1 MLEIYFLFGAVLVAS
16 LGGVSDLRSAR
27 IPNWLT
33 YTGLLTA
40 LAARFVFLGWQ
51 GFKSG
56 AIGTFI
62 AGVFFFVLF
71 VMGAMGGGDVKLM
84 ACVGA
89 WTGSHQVLSVLL
101 AASLAGGILAVGYI
115 LFGQGIRTTVW
126 NLADLVR
133 FRVASGLQP
142 HPVLNVRNSGALRVP
157 FGVAIAMGTMFCAGN
172 AILWR

>member
-1 MLEIYFLFGAVLVAS
+1 MLEINFLFGAVLVAS

-27 IPNWLT
+27 IPNSLT
-33 YTGLLTA
+33 YSGLLTA
-40 LAARFVFLGWQ
+40 LLARLVLLGWQ

-56 AIGTFI
+56 TIGMLI

-71 VMGAMGGGDVKLM
+71 VMGAIGGGDVKLM

-89 WTGSHQVLSVLL
+89 WAGSHQVLSVLL
-101 AASLAGGILAVGYI
+101 AASLAGGILAVAYV
-115 LFGQGIRTTVW
+115 LFGQGIRITFW

-133 FRVASGLQP
+133 FRVASGLHP

-157 FGVAIAMGTMFCAGN
+157 FGVAIAVGTMFCAGN